1 MNKGGHAWLGLL
13 VAACVLAVDQL
24 SKWWVLAVLGLAH
37 RGPLVLL
44 PILDLRMVEN
54 RGITFGLLNGEPGI
68 GPILLAVVALAVV
81 VGLGVWLCR
90 AERAVVAAAVG
101 AIAGGAI
108 GNVADRLRLG
118 FVVDF
123 IQVHAYGWS
132 WYVFNLADAAIVC
145 GVAAL
150 LVDGFASSR
159 RSEDPPLEAWP
170 EGRHGSGRNGPGR
183 HAPGHEPGGK
193 ERG

>member
-1 MNKGGHAWLGLL
+1 MKSGGHAWLGLAVAAAVL
-13 VAACVLAVDQL
+13 VADQL
-24 SKWWVLAVLGLAH
+24 SKWWVLAVLGSSH

-44 PILDLRMVEN
+44 PVLDLRMVEN
-54 RGITFGLLNGEPGI
+54 RGITFGLLNGQPGV

-101 AIAGGAI
+101 AIVGGAI

-150 LVDGFASSR
+150 LIDGFASGR
-159 RSEDPPLEAWP
+159 RSEDPPLEVWP
-170 EGRHGSGRNGPGR
+170 GGRHG
-183 HAPGHEPGGK
+183 PGHEPGGK
-193 ERG
+193 ER